1 MHSNP
6 AKHDHISAKKNRG
19 KLIKLCCD
27 DCLLDFYEPIVD
39 RKQKIDQFWLH
50 SKQSKRFGT
59 VLPSFMLR
67 RMTLLHF
74 LDIVD
79 HFVLLSA
86 NSAYVQYVIVCFPAY
101 YVNVL
106 LIMGIFGINYRHIL
120 HISSTI
126 GHVFCILCQNL
137 LILYSSAWNIMF
149 SGKCRVRMP
158 SPGLQD

>member
-6 AKHDHISAKKNRG
+6 AKHDHISAKKNRC

-74 LDIVD
+74 FRHSRSFCLIICKFSICIVR
-79 HFVLLSA
+79 
-86 NSAYVQYVIVCFPAY
+86 YCMFP
-101 YVNVL
+101 
-106 LIMGIFGINYRHIL
+106 R
-120 HISSTI
+120 
-126 GHVFCILCQNL
+126 ILCQCFIDHGYFWNKL
-137 LILYSSAWNIMF
+137 PAYSAYFQYDRACFLHIMSKSIDF
-149 SGKCRVRMP
+149 IFKCMEYNVQWEMQ
-158 SPGLQD
+158 G